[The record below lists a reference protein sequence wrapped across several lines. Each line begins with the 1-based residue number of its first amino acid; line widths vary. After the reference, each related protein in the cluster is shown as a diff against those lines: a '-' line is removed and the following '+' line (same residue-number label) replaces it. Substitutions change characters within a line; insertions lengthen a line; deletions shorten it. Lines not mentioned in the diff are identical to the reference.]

1 MTLNL
6 TKHYF
11 ILIIIIVFGQ
21 KNFCQNSKDSKLK
34 IEGANQLFL
43 EKKYDIAKSL
53 WSEIVI
59 DNPENSNINYKTGVS
74 FLESKSGRINS
85 LKYLKVAAQKVNKV
99 YSPFD
104 NTINTAPL
112 EVFYYLGKSYHLNN
126 SQDSSIKYLKQFINV
141 VSKKHYLK
149 GDAEKLIKQCENFKL
164 VTDNSKNHKI
174 INSFISLNTNY
185 NEFNPLVSLNGSS
198 ILFTSDRQRN
208 SEETSNEKIFDVA
221 TGNHFYDIYIA
232 QKNSLSNTWDTP
244 KLLNISKLR
253 TNEIG
258 IGASYDNEK
267 IFLANGV
274 KTSKKGNA
282 IRFSRKIQNFY
293 TAKQF
298 NSFADYN
305 MSSIA
310 VTEDEMSVI
319 FSSNKSGGYGGEDLW
334 FSTKKDDG
342 SWSKPINMGPN
353 INSSHDE
360 ISPFIHPDQVTL
372 FFSSNSDKS
381 IGGYDVLFS
390 TKDSQG
396 NWQEAKNLGIPIN
409 TVNDEK
415 YFSTSTDGTQGYYS
429 SMNDKENYDLKIVE
443 ITIPYSRP
451 TMFLSGYIDKKNLE
465 SLENNYLVKL
475 TNSNS
480 NEEIKVYKPN
490 NFNGSYIFKVEE
502 CHLYDVKYYRLVTLS
517 SGTEKESLIHEQTIK
532 TKCESFEKIMSPVLL
547 PTIDYNGN
555 IVDVVEENNSKKKLI
570 TEFKERNK
578 KYDFKEIIGKENKLI
593 ALLLIDENGN
603 IVDKAI
609 LTPEGFKFK
618 ILNYN
623 SNYNFKIENFP
634 DSLDLS
640 DIPIFLLQDN
650 EETLI
655 HGDFEKSN
663 TFTYLNNFSSFKFK
677 EIMSTYGKNMKL
689 FLVDKDGNVI
699 EKGILTNNGFKF
711 KLISAQQEYSF
722 RLENFPDG
730 LDLSEI
736 PIEIINHNESLLVLG
751 DFSKGN
757 KYVLPKIHFKKSF
770 QLGQY
775 SIENDE
781 RFISFMEETV
791 KRIQA
796 GSRVKF
802 DIVGSAS
809 KIPSKKYS
817 SNTEL
822 AKIRVEKG
830 KKYIYDYL
838 KNENIP
844 TDKIIIVKEK
854 AIVSGPEF
862 DPNDNN
868 KNKYYEFQYFS
879 IWAE

>member
-11 ILIIIIVFGQ
+11 ILIITIVFGQ
-21 KNFCQNSKDSKLK
+21 KIFCQNSKDSKLK

-53 WSEIVI
+53 WSEIVF

-85 LKYLKVAAQKVNKV
+85 LKYLKVAAQKVNKL

-104 NTINTAPL
+104 NTISTAPL

-126 SQDSSIKYLKQFINV
+126 LQDSSIKYLKQFINV

-149 GDAEKLIKQCENFKL
+149 GDAEKLIKQCENFNL

-174 INSFISLNTNY
+174 INSFVSLNTNH
-185 NEFNPLVSLNGSS
+185 NEFNPIVSLNGSS
-198 ILFTSDRQRN
+198 MIFTSDRQRN
-208 SEETSNEKIFDVA
+208 SGATSNEKIFDVA
-221 TGNHFYDIYIA
+221 TGNHFYDIYLT
-232 QKNSLSNTWDTP
+232 QKNSLKNTWDTT

-267 IFLANGV
+267 LFLSNGV

-293 TAKQF
+293 SAKQF
-298 NSFADYN
+298 NSFADHN
-305 MSSIA
+305 ISSIA
-310 VTEDEMSVI
+310 ITEDEMSVI

-342 SWSKPINMGPN
+342 SWSKPVNMGPN
-353 INSSHDE
+353 INSSYDE
-360 ISPFIHPDQVTL
+360 VSPFIHPDQVTL

-396 NWQEAKNLGIPIN
+396 NWQEAKNIGIPIN

-429 SMNDKENYDLKIVE
+429 SMNNKENYDLKIVE
-443 ITIPYSRP
+443 ITIPYSKP

-480 NEEIKVYKPN
+480 NQELKVYKPN

-517 SGTEKESLIHEQTIK
+517 SGTVKESLIHEQTIK
-532 TKCESFEKIMSPVLL
+532 TKCENFEKIMSPVLL
-547 PTIDYNGN
+547 PTVDYNGN
-555 IVDVVEENNSKKKLI
+555 VVDVVEENNSKKKLI

-609 LTPEGFKFK
+609 LTPDGFKFK
-618 ILNYN
+618 IINYN

-677 EIMSTYGKNMKL
+677 EIMSTYGENMRL

-736 PIEIINHNESLLVLG
+736 PIEIINHDESLLVLG

-757 KYVLPKIHFKKSF
+757 KYILPKIHFKKSF

-781 RFISFMEETV
+781 KFISFMEETV
-791 KRIQA
+791 KRIQS

-838 KNENIP
+838 KSKNIP

-862 DPNDNN
+862 DANDNN
-868 KNKYYEFQYFS
+868 KNKYYEYQYFS